1 MGLKLR
7 YNLFF
12 EVEAEEV
19 YAALESYWNGHGRR
33 LLATAPQL
41 PPDSASDGY
50 ELHRRHD
57 GWTLLSWDGG
67 WEWELR
73 RAAQLH
79 VSRVLGCAGLLVFV
93 YDGDYWGYELFNDGR
108 EVDHFVLD
116 PEAAGWFPGRP
127 CSGDPALFAAQFPAA
142 GLRPADIASYLM
154 PMPENWE
161 DPGWNTPARAGDR
174 FTRGAECAVLDF
186 LRMLGADFELRTS
199 DGGTRGYVTP
209 LAPLWR
215 SFEVATAVGS

>member
-12 EVEAEEV
+12 EVESQEV
-19 YAALESYWNGHGRR
+19 YAALKSYWDGRGR
-33 LLATAPQL
+33 QLLATALRP
-41 PPDSASDGY
+41 PPDLKSDGY
-50 ELHRRHD
+50 KLHQRHG
-57 GWTLLSWDGG
+57 GWTLLSWDSG

-73 RAAQLH
+73 REAQLH

-116 PEAAGWFPGRP
+116 PDAAGWFPGRL
-127 CSGDPALFAAQFPAA
+127 CSGDPDLFAAQFPAA
-142 GLRPADIASYLM
+142 GLQPADIASYLVSM
-154 PMPENWE
+154 PDDWE
-161 DPGWNTPARAGDR
+161 DPAWNQPARAGDQ
-174 FTRGAECAVLDF
+174 FTRGDECAVLDF
-186 LRMLGADFELRTS
+186 LRMLGVGIELRSFTN
-199 DGGTRGYVTP
+199 TRRQVTP

-215 SFEVATAVGS
+215 SFKVANSVGS